1 MKQQKDNWVK
11 ILFSFAAPC
20 KGKMAL
26 SVFCAILSV
35 AGGFIPFWA
44 VYEILLAFINQNVTL
59 NGILIW
65 CLVGA
70 AGYLLRVACH
80 GISTI
85 LAHISAYTILEG
97 IRLKIADRL
106 MKAPLGEVMG
116 RRIGYL
122 KNIIMDKVE
131 DLEPPLAHMIPELT
145 SNLLLPVAIFIWM
158 LVIDWRMGLAVLIAP
173 VLAMIPMFFLMRNYN
188 SQYAAYMEA
197 NNHVNSIIIEY
208 VEGIEVVK
216 AFNQSTSSYEKFV
229 NAVQSFKEFTL
240 AWFKS
245 TWKSMNL
252 MMAIMPTTLLGV
264 LPVGLL
270 LVQNGSI
277 SPAELAMG
285 IILSLSIVGP
295 LMKATTFIN
304 EAKSMEYAVEAA
316 NELLNLPVLPDSGK
330 IVSIPH
336 NDIALKHVTFSYD
349 GSEQNEV
356 LHDVNLELPEG
367 SFTAL
372 VGPSGG
378 GKSTIARLIA
388 RFWDVTGGNITIGG
402 KNIKELSIRQ
412 LSELVSFVTQ
422 DNFLFNCSLKEN
434 IRLGN
439 PSATDEEVY
448 AAAKAA
454 CCDEFIVRLD
464 KGYDTPAGDAGKR
477 LSGGEKQR
485 IAIARAILKNAPIV
499 ILDEATAFTDPGT
512 KLILELKKHKTP
524 EIETRIV
531 EEIVSL
537 CKKLNMLDQ
546 MEFTSF
552 SEHACR
558 EFRRLAPQNKTLYIS
573 NSLWTP
579 INADVAKKE
588 GFQLSYSMYVFMNRP
603 ELIDRMNEIGVESTL
618 WIVDNPEVVD
628 WAVKHNV
635 GFISSNF
642 PDRIKA
648 YLDALRTVETA
659 RNGACNLI
667 R

>member
-439 PSATDEEVY
+439 PNATDEEVY

-499 ILDEATAFTDPGT
+499 ILDEATAFTDPQNEDKIQKSIMALSKGKT
-512 KLILELKKHKTP
+512 LLVIAHRLSTIQNADQIVVLKKG
-524 EIETRIV
+524 RIV
-531 EEIVSL
+531 DCGKQKELLKRCPLYTDMWKAHIGAKNWSVS
-537 CKKLNMLDQ
+537 
-546 MEFTSF
+546 E
-552 SEHACR
+552 
-558 EFRRLAPQNKTLYIS
+558 
-573 NSLWTP
+573 
-579 INADVAKKE
+579 KKE
-588 GFQLSYSMYVFMNRP
+588 VAAH
-603 ELIDRMNEIGVESTL
+603 V
-618 WIVDNPEVVD
+618 
-628 WAVKHNV
+628 
-635 GFISSNF
+635 
-642 PDRIKA
+642 
-648 YLDALRTVETA
+648 
-659 RNGACNLI
+659 
-667 R
+667 

>member
-70 AGYLLRVACH
+70 AGYLLRVAFH

-158 LVIDWRMGLAVLIAP
+158 LVIDWRMGLAVLISP

-388 RFWDVTGGNITIGG
+388 RFWDVTGGSITIGG
-402 KNIKELSIRQ
+402 KNVKELSIRQ

-439 PSATDEEVY
+439 PNATDEEVY

-499 ILDEATAFTDPGT
+499 ILDEATAFTDPQNEDKIQKSIMALSKGKT
-512 KLILELKKHKTP
+512 LLVIAHRLSTIQNADQIVVLKKG
-524 EIETRIV
+524 RIV
-531 EEIVSL
+531 DCGKQEELLKRCPLYADMWKAHIGAKNWSVS
-537 CKKLNMLDQ
+537 
-546 MEFTSF
+546 E
-552 SEHACR
+552 
-558 EFRRLAPQNKTLYIS
+558 
-573 NSLWTP
+573 
-579 INADVAKKE
+579 KKE
-588 GFQLSYSMYVFMNRP
+588 VAAH
-603 ELIDRMNEIGVESTL
+603 V
-618 WIVDNPEVVD
+618 
-628 WAVKHNV
+628 
-635 GFISSNF
+635 
-642 PDRIKA
+642 
-648 YLDALRTVETA
+648 
-659 RNGACNLI
+659 
-667 R
+667 

>member
-158 LVIDWRMGLAVLIAP
+158 MVIDWRMGLAVLIAP

-439 PSATDEEVY
+439 PNATDEEVY

-499 ILDEATAFTDPGT
+499 ILDEATAFTDPQNEDKIQKSIMALSKGKT
-512 KLILELKKHKTP
+512 LLVIAHRLSTIQNADQIVVLKKG
-524 EIETRIV
+524 RIV
-531 EEIVSL
+531 DCGKQEELLKRCPLYADMWKAHIGAKNWSVS
-537 CKKLNMLDQ
+537 
-546 MEFTSF
+546 E
-552 SEHACR
+552 
-558 EFRRLAPQNKTLYIS
+558 
-573 NSLWTP
+573 
-579 INADVAKKE
+579 KKE
-588 GFQLSYSMYVFMNRP
+588 VAAH
-603 ELIDRMNEIGVESTL
+603 V
-618 WIVDNPEVVD
+618 
-628 WAVKHNV
+628 
-635 GFISSNF
+635 
-642 PDRIKA
+642 
-648 YLDALRTVETA
+648 
-659 RNGACNLI
+659 
-667 R
+667 

>member
-70 AGYLLRVACH
+70 AGYLLRVACY

-158 LVIDWRMGLAVLIAP
+158 LVIDWRMGLAVLISP

-388 RFWDVTGGNITIGG
+388 RFWDVTGGSITIGG
-402 KNIKELSIRQ
+402 KNVKELSIRQ

-439 PSATDEEVY
+439 PNATDEEVY

-499 ILDEATAFTDPGT
+499 ILDEATAFTDPQNEDKIQKSIMALSKGKT
-512 KLILELKKHKTP
+512 LLVIAHRLSTIQNADQIVVLKKG
-524 EIETRIV
+524 RIV
-531 EEIVSL
+531 DCGKQEELLKRCPLYADMWKAHIGAKNWSVS
-537 CKKLNMLDQ
+537 
-546 MEFTSF
+546 E
-552 SEHACR
+552 
-558 EFRRLAPQNKTLYIS
+558 
-573 NSLWTP
+573 
-579 INADVAKKE
+579 KKE
-588 GFQLSYSMYVFMNRP
+588 VAAH
-603 ELIDRMNEIGVESTL
+603 V
-618 WIVDNPEVVD
+618 
-628 WAVKHNV
+628 
-635 GFISSNF
+635 
-642 PDRIKA
+642 
-648 YLDALRTVETA
+648 
-659 RNGACNLI
+659 
-667 R
+667 

>member
-216 AFNQSTSSYEKFV
+216 AFNQSTSSYEKIV

-388 RFWDVTGGNITIGG
+388 RFWDVTGGSITIGG
-402 KNIKELSIRQ
+402 KNVKELSIRQ

-439 PSATDEEVY
+439 PNATDEEVY

-499 ILDEATAFTDPGT
+499 ILDEATAFTDPQNEDKIQKSIMALSKGKT
-512 KLILELKKHKTP
+512 LLVIAHRLSTIQNADQIVVLKKG
-524 EIETRIV
+524 RIV
-531 EEIVSL
+531 DCGKQEELLKRCPLYADMWKAHIGAKNWSVS
-537 CKKLNMLDQ
+537 
-546 MEFTSF
+546 E
-552 SEHACR
+552 
-558 EFRRLAPQNKTLYIS
+558 
-573 NSLWTP
+573 
-579 INADVAKKE
+579 KKE
-588 GFQLSYSMYVFMNRP
+588 VAAH
-603 ELIDRMNEIGVESTL
+603 V
-618 WIVDNPEVVD
+618 
-628 WAVKHNV
+628 
-635 GFISSNF
+635 
-642 PDRIKA
+642 
-648 YLDALRTVETA
+648 
-659 RNGACNLI
+659 
-667 R
+667 